1 MYILGIETSCDET
14 AAAVVEDGCVILSN
28 VISSQIE
35 LHRKWGGIVPEIA
48 SRAHMENIL
57 PVLHEALSD
66 SGKRL
71 SDMSAVAV
79 TMGPGL
85 IGALL
90 VGVSAAKALAY
101 SARLPLVGVNHIEG
115 HMGAAFLD
123 APDIRMPLVML
134 TVSGGHSHLYYV
146 RGFRD
151 YEKLGQTRDD
161 AAGEAYDKVAKLLGL
176 PYPGGP
182 VIDEIA
188 GTALTHRQEPVPT
201 LPLRG
206 EGDKVDTIIGAR
218 GEKKGNEMIPR
229 QGGAGGPKFPRA
241 YLEAG
246 SLDFSFSGLKTAVLN
261 YVRGGG
267 RPPSGEAGLSDETV
281 SQICREFQTAV
292 VDVLV
297 KKSVQAVKNKNAETL
312 VVTGG
317 VASNSALRS
326 ALTEAARE
334 NNFRLVIPR
343 PALCTDNAA
352 MIASAGYHL
361 FRMGVRAGLDL
372 NPQANLP
379 LEKMK

>member
-14 AAAVVEDGCVILSN
+14 AAAVVEDGSVILSN
-28 VISSQIE
+28 VVSTQIE

-48 SRAHMENIL
+48 SRAHIENIM
-57 PVLHEALSD
+57 PVLHEALLN
-66 SGKRL
+66 SGKKL

-101 SARLPLVGVNHIEG
+101 SAKLPLVAVNHIEG
-115 HMGAAFLD
+115 HLGAALLG
-123 APDIRMPLVML
+123 AHDIKLPLVML
-134 TVSGGHSHLYYV
+134 VVSGGHTHLYYV

-161 AAGEAYDKVAKLLGL
+161 AAGEAYDKVAKLLGMS
-176 PYPGGP
+176 YPGGP
-182 VIDEIA
+182 VIDKIA
-188 GTALTHRQEPVPT
+188 SEATSLAKVAGRMPAPGAPPKQATQARPFGGGSCVFCGPVECAP
-201 LPLRG
+201 
-206 EGDKVDTIIGAR
+206 I
-218 GEKKGNEMIPR
+218 
-229 QGGAGGPKFPRA
+229 KFPRA

-261 YVRGGG
+261 FVRGQK
-267 RPPSGEAGLSDETV
+267 EAEISDELRAR
-281 SQICREFQTAV
+281 ICKEFQNAV

-297 KKSVQAVKNKNAETL
+297 KKSVQAVKNKNAGTL

-317 VASNSALRS
+317 VASNSALRG
-326 ALTEAARE
+326 ALTIAARE
-334 NNFRLVIPR
+334 NNFRLVVPG
-343 PALCTDNAA
+343 PDLCTDNAA
-352 MIASAGYHL
+352 MVAAAGYHL
-361 FRMGVRAGLDL
+361 FKMGATAGLDL

>member
-14 AAAVVEDGCVILSN
+14 AAAVVEDGSVILSN
-28 VISSQIE
+28 VVSTQIE

-48 SRAHMENIL
+48 SRAHIENIM
-57 PVLHEALSD
+57 PVLHEALEN
-66 SGKRL
+66 SGKKL
-71 SDMSAVAV
+71 SDMSAIAV

-101 SARLPLVGVNHIEG
+101 AAKLPLVAVNHIEG
-115 HMGAAFLD
+115 HLGAALLG
-123 APDIRMPLVML
+123 AHDIKLPLVML
-134 TVSGGHSHLYYV
+134 VVSGGHTHLYYV

-161 AAGEAYDKVAKLLGL
+161 AAGEAYDKVAKLLGM

-182 VIDEIA
+182 VIDKIA
-188 GTALTHRQEPVPT
+188 REAASLAGHPSVAVP
-201 LPLRG
+201 G
-206 EGDKVDTIIGAR
+206 EYA
-218 GEKKGNEMIPR
+218 NL
-229 QGGAGGPKFPRA
+229 KFPRA

-261 YVRGGG
+261 FVRGGG
-267 RPPSGEAGLSDETV
+267 RPPSDKTALPDELIARV
-281 SQICREFQTAV
+281 CREFQDAV
-292 VDVLV
+292 VEVLV
-297 KKSVQAVKNKNAETL
+297 KKSVLAVKNKNAGTL

-317 VASNSALRS
+317 VASNSALRE
-326 ALTEAARE
+326 ALTSAAQE
-334 NNFRLVIPR
+334 NNFRLVIPG
-343 PALCTDNAA
+343 AELCTDNAA
-352 MIASAGYHL
+352 MVAAAGYHL
-361 FRMGVRAGLDL
+361 FRMGATAGLDL